1 MRHSDKD
8 CMVNN
13 SAALQTLE
21 CHFSS
26 GRKEFTD
33 NNLLII
39 TFKNLEAAGLEKW
52 FRDCGGVNRYG
63 THRLVCLN
71 GWSIGG
77 GIIRSMA
84 LLE

>member
-39 TFKNLEAAGLEKW
+39 TFKNLEAAGLEK
-52 FRDCGGVNRYG
+52 
-63 THRLVCLN
+63 
-71 GWSIGG
+71 
-77 GIIRSMA
+77 
-84 LLE
+84 

>member
-13 SAALQTLE
+13 STALQTLE

-39 TFKNLEAAGLEKW
+39 TFKNLEAAGLEK
-52 FRDCGGVNRYG
+52 
-63 THRLVCLN
+63 
-71 GWSIGG
+71 
-77 GIIRSMA
+77 
-84 LLE
+84 